1 MTDEEQNADSVIFLR
16 DTGKIP
22 ARVSDEQAEEDNWD
36 PVSQAVDQT
45 AMLTRAAK
53 GCPAVGVPRHRGGTH

>member
-1 MTDEEQNADSVIFLR
+1 VIFHR